1 MIEKFILMWQDLQ
14 TRGEIF
20 KNIGLGFF
28 VNAGYGITLSNI
40 FLINWI
46 DLIIGLI
53 LMLSGIYLERI
64 DKWEN

>member
-1 MIEKFILMWQDLQ
+1 MMKKLILMWNDLQ

-28 VNAGYGITLSNI
+28 VNAGYGITLSNVL
-40 FLINWI
+40 LINCI

>member
-28 VNAGYGITLSNI
+28 VNAGYGITLSNM
-40 FLINWI
+40 FLIN
-46 DLIIGLI
+46 
-53 LMLSGIYLERI
+53 
-64 DKWEN
+64 

>member
-1 MIEKFILMWQDLQ
+1 MKILKLMWFDLE

-40 FLINWI
+40 QIMNWI
-46 DLIIGLI
+46 DALVGII
-53 LMLSGIYLERI
+53 LMLSGIYLQRKEKW
-64 DKWEN
+64 DK